1 MTTPKSH
8 TGIHP
13 YIADLPIFEDKVKEF
28 AETMDDVGLIHAIT
42 LDSDGKIIGGRHRLA
57 ACEIA
62 GIEPH
67 YEVWEGDPLAFML
80 HDNDARKHQT
90 TGQLAA
96 EKAIT
101 LAKAGWRE
109 DGRWK
114 RGTTSYLKILNSEKK
129 SAGVMLSSAGLIL
142 DILGEEALQAV
153 ATGEVPFSEM
163 QEKATAEKN
172 AREAEEQRR
181 IAEARDEQAR
191 EDKAGRYFDNHPEAQ
206 AWLNAKPQGAFDTM
220 RGAYA
225 AYMEHDRE
233 ARRIEAEKRQR
244 EENERRELEEMDQ
257 REAKKITSW
266 IAFLPSA
273 IELKTWPRREQVL
286 DLLDKDTREK
296 FLHAET
302 TILKG
307 AEL

>member
-1 MTTPKSH
+1 MIQPK
-8 TGIHP
+8 GAHP
-13 YIADLPIFEDKVKEF
+13 YADKFPMASEEELDELTQSIA
-28 AETMDDVGLIHAIT
+28 TVGLIHPIVVT
-42 LDSDGKIIGGRHRLA
+42 PDGLVLDGRNRLA
-57 ACEIA
+57 ACTRA
-62 GIEPH
+62 GIEPSFV
-67 YEVWEGDPLAFML
+67 EREGDDDDYKEFVIGV
-80 HDNDARKHQT
+80 NT
-90 TGQLAA
+90 TGRRESMTVQIAA
-96 EKAIT
+96 AAT
-101 LAKAGWRE
+101 AL
-109 DGRWK
+109 
-114 RGTTSYLKILNSEKK
+114 
-129 SAGVMLSSAGLIL
+129 
-142 DILGEEALQAV
+142 ILGEEKRKNGRWIRNSHSGSSSSMEA
-153 ATGEVPFSEM
+153 PII
-163 QEKATAEKN
+163 KATTQAGLVLDVLGTEALEAIRDGHTTLNAAYEN
-172 AREAEEQRR
+172 ARTIKQREEEEEQRR